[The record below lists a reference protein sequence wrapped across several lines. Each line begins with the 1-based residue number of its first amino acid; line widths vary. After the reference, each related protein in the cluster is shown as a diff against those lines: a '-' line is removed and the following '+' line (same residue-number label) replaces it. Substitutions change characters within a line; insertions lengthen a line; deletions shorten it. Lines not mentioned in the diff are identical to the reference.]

1 MREQR
6 RKSVLQVLAQEL
18 SSIKVAHPL
27 RVGIDGV
34 SASGKTVLANQLGEM
49 LSDSGLPVIRSGIDG
64 FHNPPEIRHRRGTM
78 SVEGY
83 VEDSFDYESVRKYVL
98 DPLGPK
104 GNLNYMPEVYDHAK
118 ETGKPRNSVLASP
131 DSILLFEGVMLF
143 REELANAFDYKIL
156 VDTSFEVALER
167 AKARD
172 LKHFGSMR
180 TLMDK
185 YTRRFIPGQKRY
197 LTECRPETQANVI
210 FRNDDPSRPGIK
222 FNER

>member
-1 MREQR
+1 MENQPRTDILKAIAHR
-6 RKSVLQVLAQEL
+6 LAT
-18 SSIKVAHPL
+18 IKLPHPL

-34 SASGKTVLANQLGEM
+34 SASGKTVFADELAIILRKMNRE
-49 LSDSGLPVIRSGIDG
+49 VIRTGIDG
-64 FHNPPEIRHRRGTM
+64 FHNPPEIRHRRGAM

-83 VEDSFDYESVRKYVL
+83 VEDSFDYSAVRKHVL
-98 DPLGPK
+98 NPLGPG
-104 GNLNYMPEVYDHAK
+104 GNLSYVPEVYDHAQGTTK
-118 ETGKPRNSVLASP
+118 QPDPILASP
-131 DSILLFEGVMLF
+131 DAILLFEGVMLF
-143 REELANAFDYKIL
+143 REEIANAFDYKIL
-156 VDTSFEVALER
+156 VNTSFEVALER

-172 LKHFGSMR
+172 LNHFGSMQ
-180 TLMDK
+180 TLMNK